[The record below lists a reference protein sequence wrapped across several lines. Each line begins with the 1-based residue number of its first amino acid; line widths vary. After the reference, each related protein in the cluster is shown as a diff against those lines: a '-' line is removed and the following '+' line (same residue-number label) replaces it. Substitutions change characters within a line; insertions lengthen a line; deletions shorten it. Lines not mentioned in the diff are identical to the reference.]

1 MILTKR
7 LYSGPI
13 LKEMDAE
20 AEQKRWVEWFTQAS
34 VWCEQV
40 EHMASNQYAGI
51 SRKQKKKKKEKKTGA
66 QKRLS
71 LLTRRD
77 NTPRPIFPLHPNYFA
92 KTNVNFMLGAAP
104 HKACLLTV
112 TFKVHKRN
120 DNTYLGVVWFRRGN
134 LRE

>member
-51 SRKQKKKKKEKKTGA
+51 SRKQKKKKKREENRRAETPIA
-66 QKRLS
+66 ANEAWQHSSSYLS
-71 LLTRRD
+71 L
-77 NTPRPIFPLHPNYFA
+77 A
-92 KTNVNFMLGAAP
+92 SK
-104 HKACLLTV
+104 LLC
-112 TFKVHKRN
+112 
-120 DNTYLGVVWFRRGN
+120 
-134 LRE
+134 